1 MKKVAS
7 SLVILFLLKVPAV
20 LATTVSIHLS
30 DYAVNPGQ
38 VIEVW
43 GSVENGG
50 SPLEN
55 RLVTISLD
63 GSPVSFSWTQPAW
76 EGVLENLQITG
87 GVLKL
92 SYRAD
97 YDLAYIDENGYLST
111 VDVDGNVRNL
121 GILASRVG
129 AMIDADGDG
138 DQDLFYLADNGYICS
153 VDNSANVHT
162 YPRTATDIGGVCDFD
177 GNGSLDILY
186 VYNNYPYYVPLAG
199 GTPTQLLSLT
209 TGRIGF
215 CGRFLPGI
223 ERIYAP
229 ITLPDA
235 SGIGWVATGGYW
247 GWTGAGG
254 TPLDVGAIADFD
266 GDGTDNDLLFA
277 STGGL
282 GYFDNNIVKIW
293 ISAASGAKGVG
304 GVIDWD
310 VDGDL
315 DAVFMASD
323 NTVKLVDKSGNLIN
337 LGVKARDV
345 GGIVD
350 FDNDTGYRIS
360 GRYTCVKDWGTP
372 HFRPENMTVS
382 VSIPLAGA
390 SISVLVELS
399 DNQDFSLVKENCSFT
414 LSSSG
419 TTTQIFSFENLCRY
433 TRLTFT
439 FHTPSKANTPSLNSF
454 TLRSRVYTDNEGGY
468 SFHIRAPTL
477 LGEHWIG
484 VEVEDNENS
493 SPFDVRRLVF
503 DNFLLLDNH
512 GQLDNILNPGEN
524 YRLTVRIRE
533 DNSSQFYEVTSGSFT
548 LRLGGENYPLEH
560 WENSIWRTQASFTA
574 PTSLGSYNINV
585 ENIWGYSGENIIG
598 STSATYTY
606 QVKTIQVP
614 INFRKRYTGAQPWYN
629 PGENFQIYGTL
640 TLRPDGTPVGGVTV
654 QIYENTGTG
663 WEYRGENQ
671 ADSAGNYSF
680 TLTAPSTLGPKQIR
694 VATSENGI
702 EGENIRTYYVKTLTL
717 TVELDKY
724 SVQPGQRVTAS
735 GVAILRPDNE
745 NVRGQQVK
753 LEVLDENFNYLPDP
767 IENSAYT
774 ADNGWY
780 YIGFNAPPN
789 AGEFWVRVRMC
800 TYPEEIVGENCCEMR
815 SEALRITIEI
825 RNDADARF
833 RPGDSIMVGGEAW
846 FEPSGD
852 PAPNHL
858 VQLWRTGREAQPDNT
873 WTDENGRW
881 SSEFS
886 APSTWGEY
894 EVRVRIENSGLVGT
908 ARIPYKVSIIGVT
921 LSFRDSTPEDDQT
934 PGAEKIMNPG
944 EGVTISLAARLLPDL
959 TPIDNGSVYFSLAG
973 SSYDNVGYTDNQGR
987 LEYAFNGPRELGRWE
1002 VKMKVVKGIGGQAY
1016 TGENS
1021 DILLVRKLQIEA
1033 YLDKYHT
1040 TGNQLVNI
1048 NGTAQIENGTSRW
1061 PLSRTRVRAYIFPEN
1076 ATFTYTDENG
1086 VFPDPSFPLSL
1097 ISPDRAGAYEVKVWA
1112 MDENGIRG
1120 ENVQILYVET
1130 IILEVELDDTVV
1142 MPGQR
1147 VKVKGKAYFENSRE
1161 PVFNP
1166 VLIFLDRT
1174 HIATAFHPDNE
1185 EYENIIQIPL
1195 NIQLRTEHHTITVY
1209 VENEQAGIKFSRENS
1224 VPLIVRELRLVLDE
1238 SIRKDPLP
1246 VMVGKSI
1253 EIKGKVTVQPEGWP
1267 VSDDTPVNIR
1277 WFGSDFCPRTFNGE
1291 FSQWLDAPSYPIYH
1305 ENGLLIYVVDENGI
1319 SLPENKS
1326 KIIRVS
1332 VRRLEV
1338 SYLGLIDSHQ
1348 EDGENDT
1355 VLNPRENYQ
1364 IILGIVEWDGKY
1376 QITATSSSDDRFRI
1390 FFEGAGPYTLR
1401 YDSDKKWYY
1410 TEKVFTAEENLG
1422 EITHTI
1428 TFTGTS
1434 VNGITVEG
1442 GAKDLTISYWI
1453 KFISIQLQFDNIVNP
1468 GDNVLISGHV
1478 TMLPKP
1484 EESWKINSSIRIWWQ
1499 EGGERREASSEI
1511 GDSYDFSFTWRAPP
1525 DLGRYEIFFKATA
1538 DGEGIESE
1546 NSCKIWVKT
1555 IGIELE
1561 VDQQAYTQDD
1571 NVKLTVKVTLLPD
1584 GLPIPGIEVRLFG
1597 DGLDNETR
1605 RQTSDDGSFT
1615 YIFPVSENAKKG
1627 TGRIYAW
1634 TKNADDIIGENSI
1647 EYYVGQPI
1655 QIGGILRNVENVP
1668 LQPILKF
1675 KSLTTEGLVIEI
1687 ATGSNGKYGK
1697 YLDPKKGVLVKGIY
1711 DFYIKGQN
1719 FTVILHELDFLNV
1732 RDWENFENI
1741 IRLDNFSPSAA
1752 SVSATRAKFISFAIE
1767 TSENLKGRFS
1777 GVTVIFDYSGFLDQ
1791 VINEDKLAVFRSADW
1806 NFNARSGSFSQ
1817 LSASIDKINH
1827 TVTVHTSGLSAYVL
1841 AETTYSFEELSSQ
1854 LQSAAGGVSS
1864 AASSL
1869 QGAAARMEG
1878 AVARFENIVAQ
1889 MSLGELVISDPAS
1902 IFLELQQGEN
1912 LSFRISLRNRT
1923 TTPMTLT
1930 PRIAGDLV
1938 GILTVKENSVQLG
1951 SLSGGSLN
1959 LHVEVPPTQPIGNV
1973 NGSVVLD
1980 GKIGNYTLP
1989 SLREIPVNL
1998 KVVPPE
2004 KSLLDLRLSP
2014 VQTSVKPGSVAS
2026 ISLNMLN
2033 IGKLPWVD
2041 AQLVLRIIGPDGKVI
2056 STRIENLSFETALS
2070 KIFDFKLPS
2079 NLPEGDYRVE
2089 AEAQY
2094 RCNGRTYSAS
2104 SITGFELRSEAPK
2117 EISLFGMAMSSIF
2130 AALATGGLA
2139 AGTGVLIYRW
2149 ERSRMKVKRRFEHLV
2164 AFAELPPAEDSAW
2177 MGHLAETKRRAFIKF
2192 DDLMTHM
2199 IIAGATGSGK
2209 TIAAMDIAEEALLN
2223 KKNVIVVDPTA
2234 QWTGFLRKCREE
2246 KMIKYFSKFGI
2257 SQDQAHG
2264 FPGRIIQVVDPNMKV
2279 DVSRMIRDPNGRI
2292 YIFVVERLRPEQL
2305 DLFIQ
2310 NLIQSVFDARLEESP
2325 KLRALLIFDEVHR
2338 LLPRF
2343 GGAGKGIVQLERGV
2357 REFRKW
2363 GVGMVLVSQVVSDF
2377 EREIRANI
2385 RNQIQLWTRDE
2396 EELARITEK
2405 FGAEYMRSISRASV
2419 GHGMYFNP
2427 DYNKGKPYFIN
2438 FRPILHQ
2445 VSRMSVEE
2453 LDRYTSASARVDAV
2467 RQKIEA
2473 LEKIG
2478 VDTFEQRTELELTE
2492 RKLEEGAFDMVDFY
2506 LESLE
2511 PSVDRLLERHGLKG
2525 VLEAKPAEQ
2534 APEQPPA
2541 EKPAEVPVL
2550 ESYKQAV
2557 APMLKG
2563 GRTRRGSKGARR

>member
-1 MKKVAS
+1 MKRAAS
-7 SLVILFLLKVPAV
+7 SLLILFLLRVPAV

-43 GSVENGG
+43 GTVENNG

-63 GSPVSFSWTQPAW
+63 GSLVSFSWAQPAW
-76 EGVLENLQITG
+76 EGLLENLQITG
-87 GVLKL
+87 EVLKL

-97 YDLAYIDENGYLST
+97 YDLAYVDENGYLST

-129 AMIDADGDG
+129 TMIDPDGDG

-153 VDNSANVHT
+153 VDNSGNVHT

-177 GNGSLDILY
+177 NNGSLDILY

-215 CGRFLPGI
+215 CGRFLPSI
-223 ERIYAP
+223 DRIYAP

-235 SGIGWVATGGYW
+235 SGVGCAAKGGYW
-247 GWTGAGG
+247 DWTGAGG
-254 TPLDVGAIADFD
+254 TPLDVGTITDFD
-266 GDGTDNDLLFA
+266 GDGIDNDLLFV

-282 GYFDNNIVKIW
+282 GYFDNNKAKIW

-304 GVIDWD
+304 GAIDWD

-337 LGVKARDV
+337 LGVRARDV

-350 FDNDTGYRIS
+350 FDNDTGYRLS

-399 DNQDFSLVKENCSFT
+399 DNQDFFLVKENCSFT

-419 TTTQIFSFENLCRY
+419 TTTQNFSFENLCRY

-439 FHTPSKANTPSLNSF
+439 FQTPSKANTPSLNSS

-468 SFHIRAPTL
+468 SFPIRAPTQ
-477 LGEHWIG
+477 LGEHWVG

-493 SPFDVRRLVF
+493 ASFDVRRLVF
-503 DNFLLLDNH
+503 DNFFLLDNH

-533 DNSSQFYEVTSGSFT
+533 DNSSQFHDITSGSFT
-548 LRLGGENYPLEH
+548 LRLNGQNYSLEH
-560 WENSIWRTQASFTA
+560 WENSIWRTQTSFTA
-574 PTSLGSYNINV
+574 PTSLGSYSIQV
-585 ENIWGYSGENIIG
+585 ENIWGYSGENIVG
-598 STSATYTY
+598 STTATYTY
-606 QVKTIQVP
+606 KVKTIEAP
-614 INFRKRYTGAQPWYN
+614 INFYKTYTGAQPWYN
-629 PGENFQIYGTL
+629 PNENFQIYGTL
-640 TLRPDGTPVGGVTV
+640 TLRPDGTPVSGVTV
-654 QIYENTGTG
+654 RIYENTGAD

-671 ADSAGNYSF
+671 ADSGGNYSF
-680 TLTAPSTLGPKQIR
+680 TLTSPSTLGPRQVR
-694 VATSENGI
+694 VTTSENGI

-724 SVQPGQRVTAS
+724 SVQPGELVKAS
-735 GVAILRPDNE
+735 GVATMWPEGMTIANQKVELWVGLHDNFELTKEKKGENWTNSSGAYTIYFNAPEYTGTFRVLAQMKTTPEEIENENYCLMSSAALRISLNLSPVEATPGQSIEAWGSAWFEPGGNPLQNHPICIQKWQGADEEVVYTDSNGNWPSTGHYIFTSPSTWGRWTFKVYADYYELHGENSRTYDTNAVELTDITFTDNTENDWNERIVNPGESVQCTGRAMVRPDNTPVTTGTVKYKLSWEGTTKYAGINE
-745 NVRGQQVK
+745 NGY
-753 LEVLDENFNYLPDP
+753 FS
-767 IENSAYT
+767 IS
-774 ADNGWY
+774 
-780 YIGFNAPPN
+780 FNAPPSSVGVYQVIFEN
-789 AGEFWVRVRMC
+789 VTGFSYYMLAQRSENLEVRTLLLSEVLDKDKVDGGAQVNVSGTVLVQAAGGASWPLAGEKF
-800 TYPEEIVGENCCEMR
+800 
-815 SEALRITIEI
+815 
-825 RNDADARF
+825 
-833 RPGDSIMVGGEAW
+833 
-846 FEPSGD
+846 
-852 PAPNHL
+852 H
-858 VQLWRTGREAQPDNT
+858 
-873 WTDENGRW
+873 
-881 SSEFS
+881 
-886 APSTWGEY
+886 
-894 EVRVRIENSGLVGT
+894 
-908 ARIPYKVSIIGVT
+908 
-921 LSFRDSTPEDDQT
+921 
-934 PGAEKIMNPG
+934 
-944 EGVTISLAARLLPDL
+944 
-959 TPIDNGSVYFSLAG
+959 VYL
-973 SSYDNVGYTDNQGR
+973 DNVEV
-987 LEYAFNGPRELGRWE
+987 LPVEY
-1002 VKMKVVKGIGGQAY
+1002 
-1016 TGENS
+1016 
-1021 DILLVRKLQIEA
+1021 
-1033 YLDKYHT
+1033 T
-1040 TGNQLVNI
+1040 TGD
-1048 NGTAQIENGTSRW
+1048 GTYSKMITAPYTSG
-1061 PLSRTRVRAYIFPEN
+1061 EHK
-1076 ATFTYTDENG
+1076 
-1086 VFPDPSFPLSL
+1086 
-1097 ISPDRAGAYEVKVWA
+1097 VKVRCV
-1112 MDENGIRG
+1112 DENGIWR
-1120 ENVQILYVET
+1120 
-1130 IILEVELDDTVV
+1130 
-1142 MPGQR
+1142 
-1147 VKVKGKAYFENSRE
+1147 
-1161 PVFNP
+1161 
-1166 VLIFLDRT
+1166 
-1174 HIATAFHPDNE
+1174 
-1185 EYENIIQIPL
+1185 ENIKSLWVERILISVSLYEGPNPSNGAVRPDQP
-1195 NIQLRTEHHTITVY
+1195 NLRVSGRAWYEFSGEA
-1209 VENEQAGIKFSRENS
+1209 VENTVHIYLDGNEKDQVQTDNGGNYSYTFTAPSGLGPHELKVFIRDGDFSRENS
-1224 VPLIVRELRLVLDE
+1224 LYLYVRILSIQLNLSDDIIMKDQTVEVSGRVIV
-1238 SIRKDPLP
+1238 S
-1246 VMVGKSI
+1246 
-1253 EIKGKVTVQPEGWP
+1253 PEGWP
-1267 VSDDTPVNIR
+1267 VPQYTAVTIQSWEQNPRVVYTDQDGRFSTSLNPPGTIGR
-1277 WFGSDFCPRTFNGE
+1277 WTVTASCE
-1291 FSQWLDAPSYPIYH
+1291 
-1305 ENGLLIYVVDENGI
+1305 DENGI
-1319 SLPENKS
+1319 TGSTGKM
-1326 KIIRVS
+1326 VS
-1332 VRRLEV
+1332 VRELVYSDIRVLEADGETDGILNPGENYRILV
-1338 SYLGLIDSHQ
+1338 RIREKESESSYYVVTSSDQANPFQVTVDGQGPYYLVIHNPSEGVWSTATRTAENQLGLKQHDLFFS
-1348 EDGENDT
+1348 G
-1355 VLNPRENYQ
+1355 
-1364 IILGIVEWDGKY
+1364 
-1376 QITATSSSDDRFRI
+1376 TSS
-1390 FFEGAGPYTLR
+1390 
-1401 YDSDKKWYY
+1401 
-1410 TEKVFTAEENLG
+1410 
-1422 EITHTI
+1422 
-1428 TFTGTS
+1428 
-1434 VNGITVEG
+1434 NGISG
-1442 GAKDLTISYWI
+1442 SSPGSLSYTI
-1453 KFISIQLQFDNIVNP
+1453 KCISISLSFDNVVNP
-1468 GDNVLISGHV
+1468 GDNTPILGRAVLLPDGMPLISNEIQVRWGETSTTV
-1478 TMLPKP
+1478 RTDDNGRFTYLFPAP
-1484 EESWKINSSIRIWWQ
+1484 AELNLYTITF
-1499 EGGERREASSEI
+1499 EG
-1511 GDSYDFSFTWRAPP
+1511 
-1525 DLGRYEIFFKATA
+1525 TA
-1538 DGEGIESE
+1538 GGGIKSE
-1546 NSCKIWVKT
+1546 NSCVIWVKT
-1555 IGIELE
+1555 IQLNLQF
-1561 VDQQAYTQDD
+1561 DKPAYTQYD
-1571 NVKLTVKVTLLPD
+1571 NVTLTVTATLLPD
-1584 GLPIPGIEVRLFG
+1584 GWPIPELQVRLYG
-1597 DGLDNETR
+1597 GGLDNEIW
-1605 RQTSDDGSFT
+1605 QTTFSDGTFT
-1615 YIFPVSENAKKG
+1615 CTFPISENARR
-1627 TGRIYAW
+1627 TGMGEVYAW
-1634 TKNADDIIGENSI
+1634 TSNADGIIGYAENT
-1647 EYYVGQPI
+1647 YYVGQPV
-1655 QIGGILRNVENVP
+1655 QVRGVLRNAENAP
-1668 LQPILKF
+1668 LRPLLSF
-1675 KSLTTEGLVIEI
+1675 HSLTTEGCVINVTPDAGGNYSKVLI
-1687 ATGSNGKYGK
+1687 
-1697 YLDPKKGVLVKGIY
+1697 KGVY
-1711 DFYIKGQN
+1711 DLYIITPT
-1719 FTVILHELDFLNV
+1719 FTVILHNITNFQNAQ
-1732 RDWENFENI
+1732 DWENFENI
-1741 IRLDNFSPSAA
+1741 IRLDNFPPVAA
-1752 SVSATRAKFISFAIE
+1752 NIPDVSAKLIGFFLEAPQLNF
-1767 TSENLKGRFS
+1767 N
-1777 GVTVIFDYSGFLDQ
+1777 GVTMLFNYSSMLGQ
-1791 VINEDKLAVFRSADW
+1791 ISSEDKLVVFRSADW
-1806 NFNARSGSFSQ
+1806 DFGGRSGSFG
-1817 LSASIDKINH
+1817 LVAGTINKVTH
-1827 TVTVHTSGLSAYVL
+1827 TVTTSSSTLSAYVL
-1841 AETTYSFEELSSQ
+1841 AESTYSFEQLSSQ

-1869 QGAAARMEG
+1869 QGAASRMEG
-1878 AVARFENIVAQ
+1878 AVAQFENVVAQ

-1912 LSFRISLRNRT
+1912 LNLRISLRNRT

-1938 GILTVKENSVQLG
+1938 GILTVKENSVQLD

-1959 LHVEVPPTQPIGNV
+1959 LHVEVLPTQPIGNV

-2041 AQLVLRIIGPDGKVI
+2041 TQLVLRVIGPDGKVVF
-2056 STRIENLSFETALS
+2056 TKIENLSFETALS

-2139 AGTGVLIYRW
+2139 AGTGIIIYRW

-2177 MGHLAETKRRAFIKF
+2177 AGHLAETKRRAFFKF

-2199 IIAGATGSGK
+2199 IVAGATGSGK
-2209 TIAAMDIAEEALLN
+2209 TIAAMDLAEEALLN

-2234 QWTGFLRKCREE
+2234 QWTGFLRKCKEE
-2246 KMIKYFSKFGI
+2246 KMIRYFSKFGI
-2257 SQDQAHG
+2257 SHDQAHG

-2310 NLIQSVFDARLEESP
+2310 NLIQAVFDARLEESP
-2325 KLRALLIFDEVHR
+2325 KLRTLLIFDEVHR

-2343 GGAGKGIVQLERGV
+2343 GGAGKGVVQLERGV

-2363 GVGMVLVSQVVSDF
+2363 GVGIVLVSQVISDF

-2445 VSRMSVEE
+2445 VSRMSAEE
-2453 LDRYTSASARVDAV
+2453 LDRYTSASARVDGV

-2525 VLEAKPAEQ
+2525 VLETKPAEQ

-2541 EKPAEVPVL
+2541 EKPAEKAEVPVL

-2563 GRTRRGSKGARR
+2563 GKTRRRSKGARR